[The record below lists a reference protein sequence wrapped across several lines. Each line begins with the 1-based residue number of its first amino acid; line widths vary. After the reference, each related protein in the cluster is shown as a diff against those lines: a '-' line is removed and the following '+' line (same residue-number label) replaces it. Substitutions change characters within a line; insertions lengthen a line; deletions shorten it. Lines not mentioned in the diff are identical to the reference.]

1 MAASISQVGL
11 RGIMLSVIFFWG
23 CAGGPT
29 KEPNAGQRSGDVS
42 DQVLRQSTTTEA
54 EKNLQRVITTYS
66 ETNKRIDAFYAPY
79 FNVTEDLD
87 KFGDFLSPEM
97 EMRRQAMV
105 HSALTDLEGID
116 QRGLSDSWHLA
127 YRLFKGS
134 LELEKKSFAFPDEY
148 FAYNQMGNRFRQ
160 YIDDSSPE
168 LTSFPFKTLDHYRA
182 FAKRAEGFS
191 AFVDRQI
198 KVLVEGANA
207 GYALNCTIAKA
218 SIATYKDA
226 LEPVVEKNPFYRPVL
241 HLPDDI
247 SKQEQANLRAAYA
260 AMIQNHILPA
270 FQKFDRFFQKDYL
283 PKCRKGFGLK
293 GLPRADEMYRFA
305 IESNVDIAMDP
316 VEIHKVGLREVARIR
331 GEMVRAFKALGYN
344 APIQESLKRIT
355 KDEKS
360 YFKSADEMLKA
371 YDVIGLRVASAV
383 ATDFNLIPKT
393 DFKIVASENPE
404 DAAGSYRDPTEFVP
418 YGRFMFNSSN
428 LKATPRW
435 GTMTL
440 FLHEA
445 IPGHH
450 FHLALQYE
458 MKQRLTEYQRKM
470 FYSNAFTEGWA
481 LYAEHWGREAGLLN
495 DPAQMLGSL
504 SDEMLRAVRLVV
516 DTGIH
521 YYGWSRTKAMN
532 YMKENLPTDAR
543 DIQIEVDRY
552 SVWPAQALGYKLGQ
566 LKILEL
572 RQLAKASLGPKFN
585 IRDFHRV
592 VLENGTVSI
601 PVLQSNVARWIA
613 KNKLN

>member
-1 MAASISQVGL
+1 MVVCIAQVRIGVL
-11 RGIMLSVIFFWG
+11 LFTLAFALG
-23 CAGGPT
+23 CAGGPQ
-29 KEPNAGQRSGDVS
+29 KETHAEP
-42 DQVLRQSTTTEA
+42 STNTFA
-54 EKNLQRVITTYS
+54 DKNLQRVINTYS
-66 ETNKRIDAFYAPY
+66 EANKRLDAFNAPY
-79 FNVTEDLD
+79 FNVTEDLGN
-87 KFGDFLSPEM
+87 FGDYLSPEM
-97 EMRRQAMV
+97 KRRHQAMV
-105 HSALTDLEGID
+105 KSALADLESIN
-116 QRGLSDSWHLA
+116 QNQLSGGWKLA
-127 YRLFKGS
+127 YGLFKGN
-134 LELEKKSFAFPDEY
+134 LEIEMKGFEFPSEY
-148 FAYNQMGNRFRQ
+148 FAFNQIWNRLRQ

-168 LTSFPFKTLDHYRA
+168 LTSFPFATADHYRA
-182 FAKRAEGFS
+182 FVKRAEGFPS
-191 AFVDRQI
+191 FVDRQMR
-198 KVLVEGANA
+198 VLSDGAKA
-207 GYALNCTIAKA
+207 GYALNCVIARS
-218 SIATYKDA
+218 SIGTYKDA
-226 LEPVVEKNPFYRPVL
+226 LNPAIEMNPFYRPVL
-241 HLPDDI
+241 KFPEGFT
-247 SKQEQANLRAAYA
+247 KTEQTEIRHMFHM
-260 AMIQNHILPA
+260 MIQTNILPA

-293 GLPRADEMYRFA
+293 GLPLAEDMYRLA

-331 GEMVRAFKALGYN
+331 SDMVRAFKALGYN
-344 APIQESLKRIT
+344 APIRESLKRIT

-383 ATDFNLIPKT
+383 AKDFNLIPKT

-418 YGRFMFNSSN
+418 YGRFMFNGSN

-458 MKQRLTEYQRKM
+458 MKDRLTEYQRKM

-601 PVLQSNVARWIA
+601 PILQSNVESWIA